1 MFALYRLHRSD
12 MPLAWHLLCLLGL
25 LPLCLLALSSGFA
38 AAPPP
43 SGGTLLG
50 GWASG
55 LSMLLPLA
63 CCLLLL
69 LAGWLR
75 LGPARL
81 LTTLVLGTLALRT
94 IMLHQDLPAL
104 LASDGGLTVALLAVC
119 SITGLWLLPAAPIR
133 SGRPAWVAAA
143 ALMLIG
149 GGCVVLLL
157 WLKSSAL
164 PPCSF
169 DPHSGRQLSLCLGVA
184 LR

>member
-38 AAPPP
+38 SPPP
-43 SGGTLLG
+43 TTSGTLLG

-55 LSMLLPLA
+55 LSMLLPLL
-63 CCLLLL
+63 CCALLL

-81 LTTLVLGTLALRT
+81 LTTLVLGTLAIRT
-94 IMLHQDLPAL
+94 IMLHRDLPAL
-104 LASDGGLTVALLAVC
+104 LVSDGGLTVALLAVC
-119 SITGLWLLPAAPIR
+119 SITALWLLPAAPLR
-133 SGRPAWVAAA
+133 SGRAAWIAAA
-143 ALMLIG
+143 VLLFIG
-149 GGCVVLLL
+149 GYCAWLL
-157 WLKSSAL
+157 WLKSPAL